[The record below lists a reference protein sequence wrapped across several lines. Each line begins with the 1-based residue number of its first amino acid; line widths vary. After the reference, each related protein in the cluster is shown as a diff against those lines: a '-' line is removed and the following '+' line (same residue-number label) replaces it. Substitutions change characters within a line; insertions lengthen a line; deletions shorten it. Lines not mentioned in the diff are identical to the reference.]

1 MKKKRLASVREQTRI
16 LADTPWLFGW
26 RAQPDVDYLAIPRVF
41 SGRREYATCEYY
53 SPDVI
58 SSDANITC
66 ADPDGFNFAIIE
78 SAMFMAWQ
86 KGIGGRLKSD
96 CRFSNTLVWN
106 TLPLPPVDDATRS
119 AITAAGKAV
128 LAARANHSGSSLAD
142 LYDPTFM
149 PADLLHAH
157 QDLDKTV
164 DTAFG
169 ARAWLRNDNDA
180 RLQILFDD
188 YVKLTAKDK

>member
-1 MKKKRLASVREQTRI
+1 MLPIKGDAYKNR
-16 LADTPWLFGW
+16 DTPWLF
-26 RAQPDVDYLAIPRVF
+26 RDNHQPDVDYLAIPKVF
-41 SGRREYATCEYY
+41 SGRSEYATC
-53 SPDVI
+53 DVCR
-58 SSDANITC
+58 DKVYTC
-66 ADPDGFNFAIIE
+66 VDLDGFNFAIIE

-149 PADLLHAH
+149 PADLRHAH
-157 QDLDKTV
+157 QDLDKIV

-169 ARAWLRNDNDA
+169 ARAWLRDDNDA